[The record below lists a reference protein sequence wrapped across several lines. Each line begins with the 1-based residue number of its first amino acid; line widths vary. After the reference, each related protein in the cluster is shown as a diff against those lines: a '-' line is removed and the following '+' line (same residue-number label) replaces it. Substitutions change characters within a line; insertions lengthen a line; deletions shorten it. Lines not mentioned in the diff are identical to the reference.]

1 MPTVYPPSKL
11 ERWLRGGGYLLVGSV
26 GGFVGLNPPETLA
39 PALGWGIVLWCAF
52 MATGIPAGVMA
63 IMGRFRGEYIMLPF
77 FTGAVTIADV
87 NLFIRAFNEHDE
99 GIMMRALIIGAL
111 VLAYLA
117 RYVTLRRLV
126 RIGLALE
133 RHGRFWGRF

>member
-1 MPTVYPPSKL
+1 
-11 ERWLRGGGYLLVGSV
+11 
-26 GGFVGLNPPETLA
+26 
-39 PALGWGIVLWCAF
+39 
-52 MATGIPAGVMA
+52 
-63 IMGRFRGEYIMLPF
+63 
-77 FTGAVTIADV
+77 
-87 NLFIRAFNEHDE
+87 
-99 GIMMRALIIGAL
+99 MMRALIIGAL